1 MIALSNDLRDAR
13 LQLLADQLAGGT
25 ITLYTEPQPETG
37 AAITTQTALI
47 ALAIP
52 ALISIVNHTATLTI
66 LPTEIAATGLAAW
79 GRITSSSDAF
89 VLDGDCGLVAS
100 DALFRLKALA
110 LEAEALLAV
119 LSATFSE

>member
-1 MIALSNDLRDAR
+1 MIALSGDLRDAR

-37 AAITTQTALI
+37 SAITTQTALI

-52 ALISIVNHTATLTI
+52 ELISIVNHTATLAI
-66 LPTEIAATGLAAW
+66 LPTAIAATGSAAW
-79 GRITSSSDAF
+79 GRITNSSDAF

-100 DALFRLKALA
+100 DALFRLKTLA

-119 LSATFSE
+119 LTATFSE

>member
-1 MIALSNDLRDAR
+1 MIALSGDLRDAR

>member
-1 MIALSNDLRDAR
+1 MIALSGDLRDAR

-47 ALAIP
+47 ALDIP
-52 ALISIVNHTATLTI
+52 ALISIVNHTAALTI

-79 GRITSSSDAF
+79 GRITSSSDVF

-100 DALFRLKALA
+100 DALFRLKTLA